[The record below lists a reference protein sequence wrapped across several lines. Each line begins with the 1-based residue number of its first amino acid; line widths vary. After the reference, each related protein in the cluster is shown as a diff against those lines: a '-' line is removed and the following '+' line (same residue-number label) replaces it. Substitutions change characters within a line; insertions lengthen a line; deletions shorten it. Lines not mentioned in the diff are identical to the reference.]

1 MEPAP
6 EAPARSAGVV
16 DQLRRQCEWPARK
29 GRGLISVMK
38 IGNDVYVILVCA
50 RLRRSHRIG
59 DSLGGV
65 SGHQFE
71 RAATDPVG
79 DHLCVR
85 ARSVGRSDA
94 LRTCV
99 RMRGGDKA
107 MYCARAQ
114 TQIGAEAPNSTGL
127 LPPPP
132 SLEEAAYPCTRS
144 CARMQASLE

>member
-6 EAPARSAGVV
+6 EAAARSAGVV
-16 DQLRRQCEWPARK
+16 DQLRRQCEWPART

-38 IGNDVYVILVCA
+38 IGNDVYVILVCV

-114 TQIGAEAPNSTGL
+114 IHGSRITEQRESPSCRPEDQGTDRPLALRGL
-127 LPPPP
+127 LLHP
-132 SLEEAAYPCTRS
+132 
-144 CARMQASLE
+144 